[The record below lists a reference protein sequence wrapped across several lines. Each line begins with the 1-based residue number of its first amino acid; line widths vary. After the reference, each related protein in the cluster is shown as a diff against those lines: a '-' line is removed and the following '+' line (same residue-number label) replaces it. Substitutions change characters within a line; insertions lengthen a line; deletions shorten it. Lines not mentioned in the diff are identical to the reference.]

1 MLAGRYF
8 DGRTSRLHRVTLNVA
23 GGVAVLAGDV
33 ERSCVLRE
41 LRVSERSS
49 HAVRKVT
56 FPDGAC
62 FEPDDRDA
70 FDALLDQT
78 GHRDSL
84 VVRMQRSWRMVLV
97 AVLGTVAVVVPGY
110 LYGLPVAADYL
121 AQAMPAAVERRMGQG
136 ILEVLDKRLLEP
148 SQLDAARQQRISAA
162 FASLRA
168 PHEGAPPY
176 RLLFRKS
183 GIGPNAFAM
192 PSGDIV
198 LTDELVKALPDD
210 GAVLAVLA
218 HELGHL
224 HRRHM
229 SRRIIQGSVV
239 AATGALMFGDVN
251 GMVSSASAMLL
262 DLNYSRDA
270 EYEADDYAADML
282 QHNGLPLRNLEQV
295 FEVLDKEGGQGS
307 HAYLSTHPLSAERLA
322 RLRERSAH

>member
-8 DGRTSRLHRVTLNVA
+8 DGRTSRLHRVTLSVSD
-23 GGVAVLAGDV
+23 GVATLAGDV
-33 ERSCVLRE
+33 DRSCTLRE

-70 FDALLDQT
+70 LDALLDTT
-78 GHRDSL
+78 GHRDGL
-84 VVRMQRSWRMVLV
+84 VVRIQRSWRMVLA
-97 AVLGTVAVVVPGY
+97 AVIGTVAVVVPGY
-110 LYGLPVAADYL
+110 LYGLPVAADQL
-121 AQAMPAAVERRMGQG
+121 AQAMPASVERRMGQG
-136 ILEVLDKRLLEP
+136 IMELMDKRLLEP
-148 SQLDAARQQRISAA
+148 SKLDTARQQRISSA
-162 FASLRA
+162 FASLQA
-168 PHEGAPPY
+168 PHKGAPPY

-183 GIGPNAFAM
+183 SIGPNAFAL

-198 LTDELVKALPDD
+198 MTDELVEALPDD

-251 GMVSSASAMLL
+251 GMVATASTLVL

-270 EYEADDYAADML
+270 ENEADDYAADML
-282 QHNGLPLRNLEQV
+282 EHNGLPLRNLEQV
-295 FEVLDKEGGQGS
+295 FEVLGEASKIKPP
-307 HAYLSTHPLSAERLA
+307 AYLSTHPLSADRLA
-322 RLRERSAH
+322 RLRERAAR